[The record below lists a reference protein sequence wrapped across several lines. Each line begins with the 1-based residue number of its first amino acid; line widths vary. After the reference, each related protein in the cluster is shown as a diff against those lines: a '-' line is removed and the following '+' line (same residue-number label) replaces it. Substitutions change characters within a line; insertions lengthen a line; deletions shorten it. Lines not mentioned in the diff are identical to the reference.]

1 MAWALFDAINA
12 GASEVYTQQRI
23 AELRRRAEQA
33 VLDSARRAA
42 VDRRILPVPA
52 PEPINPR
59 VQ

>member
-12 GASEVYTQQRI
+12 GVSEVYTEQRI
-23 AELRRRAEQA
+23 ASLRRTAAQA

-42 VDRRILPVPA
+42 VDRRILPAPA
-52 PEPINPR
+52 PEPFNPH